1 MDSRF
6 RGNDHG
12 HMDKVL
18 KFLDQLNIPYHNYEH
33 PAVFT
38 VAQSTQLK
46 TDIPGASTKNLFLR
60 NQKKTSYYLVLILAE
75 KRADLKFLAHNLH
88 EDKLSFAS
96 PEDLKKILG
105 LTPGSV
111 SVFGL
116 INCQDQNLK
125 VVVDNDF
132 WQYDQIGFHPND
144 NRATVVIST
153 DDLKKFLASRPQ
165 EILFK
170 NL

>member
-1 MDSRF
+1 MDQ
-6 RGNDHG
+6 
-12 HMDKVL
+12 VL
-18 KFLDQLNIPYHNYEH
+18 KLLDQLNIPYQNYEH

-60 NQKKTSYYLVLILAE
+60 NQKKTSYYLVLILAN
-75 KRADLKFLAHNLH
+75 KTADLKKLAADLG
-88 EDKLSFAS
+88 EDRLSFAS
-96 PEDLKKILG
+96 SDDLKKFLG
-105 LTPGSV
+105 LVPGSV

-116 INCQDQNLK
+116 INCQSKNLK
-125 VVVDNDF
+125 VIVDNDF

-144 NRATVVIST
+144 NRATTVIAT
-153 DDLKKFLASRPQ
+153 NDLKKFLVSRPQ